1 MTNAF
6 RFTTLAT
13 ALLLA
18 SGCSTAQLDELGK
31 NYGTAIL
38 CGAGLVAGGAAGYAV
53 NGKKGAL
60 IGAAAGTA
68 VGCYAGSVWQSR
80 MQALDR
86 IAKEENLKIHS
97 EQLQTASATPS
108 AAPVDAG
115 IVTQIEDSSMFDTG
129 SDQLTVS
136 GQRSI
141 AKVAAAYANVDP
153 KAANTRRLLVV
164 GHTDATGSSA
174 TNQKL
179 SERRART
186 VGKVLMAAGIPST
199 SIFYQG
205 AGASRPLADN
215 STFEGRTENRRVEIA
230 ELTSQEMLVMR
241 AKAEQSNAKYLAHGA
256 STAKPVTKPVAPAV
270 ATNSASAISAPA
282 PAAVTPV
289 ETASSKNSNGA
300 KPAVDF
306 GGVPTASKQWNLGQ
320 NITPKTGGFS
330 FISTAN
336 ASDIPVGSCQD
347 DMPRESGEVMS
358 LATDKPLDGVKTHD
372 YLPGYNNRVWANT
385 VNGNLVTISPVSILR
400 EGAEVGKQPF
410 IQVVKGYG
418 DGNRKPL
425 PKMNAVAN
433 TYEGEKEV
441 LYRVF
446 ISEPKAPVAC
456 MDVVFSK
463 GNATAERG
471 ALFYPV
477 GEQSYTV
484 AYAPISTQ

>member
-6 RFTTLAT
+6 RFTTLAS

-18 SGCSTAQLDELGK
+18 SGCSTAQLDQLGK
-31 NYGTAIL
+31 DYGTAIL
-38 CGAGLVAGGAAGYAV
+38 CGAGLVAGGAAGYAL

-80 MQALDR
+80 MQELDR

-97 EQLQTASATPS
+97 EQLQTASATPN

-115 IVTQIEDSSMFDTG
+115 LVTQIEDSGMFDTG

-136 GQRSI
+136 GQRSV

-153 KAANTRRLLVV
+153 KIANTRRLLVV

-230 ELTSQEMLVMR
+230 ELTSQEVLVRR

-256 STAKPVTKPVAPAV
+256 STAKPVSKPATPAV
-270 ATNSASAISAPA
+270 VANATSPMPST
-282 PAAVTPV
+282 VTPV
-289 ETASSKNSNGA
+289 ETISTKNSNGA

-306 GGVPTASKQWNLGQ
+306 GGVPTASMHWNLGQ

-330 FISTAN
+330 FVSAAN

-347 DMPRESGEVMS
+347 DMPRESGDVIS
-358 LATDKPLDGVKTHD
+358 LATDKPLDGVKTRD

-410 IQVVKGYG
+410 IQVATVSRC
-418 DGNRKPL
+418 RK
-425 PKMNAVAN
+425 
-433 TYEGEKEV
+433 
-441 LYRVF
+441 
-446 ISEPKAPVAC
+446 
-456 MDVVFSK
+456 
-463 GNATAERG
+463 
-471 ALFYPV
+471 
-477 GEQSYTV
+477 
-484 AYAPISTQ
+484 

>member
-1 MTNAF
+1 MSNAF
-6 RFTTLAT
+6 RFTALAS

-18 SGCSTAQLDELGK
+18 SGCSTGQFDQLGK

-38 CGAGLVAGGAAGYAV
+38 CGAGLVAGGAAGYAL

-80 MQALDR
+80 MQELDR
-86 IAKEENLKIHS
+86 IAKEENLKIS
-97 EQLQTASATPS
+97 SQPLQTASATPN

-115 IVTQIEDSSMFDTG
+115 VVTQIEDSGMFATG

-136 GQRSI
+136 GQRSVS
-141 AKVAAAYANVDP
+141 KMAAVYANVDP
-153 KAANTRRLLVV
+153 KLVNTRRLLVV

-174 TNQKL
+174 TNQSL

-186 VGKVLMAAGIPST
+186 VGKALMAAGIPST

-205 AGASRPLADN
+205 AGASRPVADN
-215 STFEGRTENRRVEIA
+215 STLEGRNENRRVEIA
-230 ELTSQEMLVMR
+230 ELTSQEMLVLR
-241 AKAEQSNAKYLAHGA
+241 AKAEQSNAKYLAHGT
-256 STAKPVTKPVAPAV
+256 STAKPVSKPATPTV
-270 ATNSASAISAPA
+270 ATSPTAATPPPTPIAS
-282 PAAVTPV
+282 T
-289 ETASSKNSNGA
+289 NNGA
-300 KPAVDF
+300 KPSVDF
-306 GGVPTASKQWNLGQ
+306 GGVPTSSMQWNLGQ
-320 NITPKTGGFS
+320 NITPKSGGFS
-330 FISTAN
+330 LLSSAYAN
-336 ASDIPVGSCQD
+336 SIPVGSCQD
-347 DMPRESGEVMS
+347 DMPRESGEVKS
-358 LATDKPLDGVKTHD
+358 LATDKPLDGVKTRD

-400 EGAEVGKQPF
+400 DGAEVGKQPF
-410 IQVVKGYG
+410 IQVVKGYD
-418 DGNRKPL
+418 DGNRKAL

-433 TYEGEKEV
+433 TYEGEKQV

-446 ISEPKAPVAC
+446 INEPKAPVAC
-456 MDVVFSK
+456 MDIVFSK

-477 GEQSYTV
+477 GDQSYTV
-484 AYAPISTQ
+484 AYAPVSTQR

>member
-6 RFTTLAT
+6 RFTTLAS

-18 SGCSTAQLDELGK
+18 SGCSTAQLDQLGK
-31 NYGTAIL
+31 DYGTAIL
-38 CGAGLVAGGAAGYAV
+38 CGAGLVAGGAAGYAI

-80 MQALDR
+80 MQELDR
-86 IAKEENLKIHS
+86 IAKEENLKIRS
-97 EQLQTASATPS
+97 EQLQTASATPN

-115 IVTQIEDSSMFDTG
+115 LVTQIEDSGMFDTG

-136 GQRSI
+136 GQRSV

-153 KAANTRRLLVV
+153 KVANTRRLLVV
-164 GHTDATGSSA
+164 GHTDATGTSA

-230 ELTSQEMLVMR
+230 ELTSQEMLVRR

-256 STAKPVTKPVAPAV
+256 STAKPVSKPATPAV
-270 ATNSASAISAPA
+270 ATNATSPTPA
-282 PAAVTPV
+282 TVAPV
-289 ETASSKNSNGA
+289 ETISAKNTKGA

-306 GGVPTASKQWNLGQ
+306 GGVPTASMHWNLGQ

-330 FISTAN
+330 FISAAN

-347 DMPRESGEVMS
+347 DMPRESGDVIS
-358 LATDKPLDGVKTHD
+358 LATDKPLDGVKTRD

-400 EGAEVGKQPF
+400 DGAEVGKQPF

-484 AYAPISTQ
+484 AYAPVSTQ

>member
-6 RFTTLAT
+6 RFTTLAS

-18 SGCSTAQLDELGK
+18 SGCSTAQLDQLGK
-31 NYGTAIL
+31 DYGTAIL
-38 CGAGLVAGGAAGYAV
+38 CGAGLVAGGAAGYAL

-80 MQALDR
+80 MQELDR

-97 EQLQTASATPS
+97 EQLQTAPATPN

-115 IVTQIEDSSMFDTG
+115 LVTQIEDSGMFDTG

-136 GQRSI
+136 GQRSV
-141 AKVAAAYANVDP
+141 AKVATAYANVDP
-153 KAANTRRLLVV
+153 KIANTRRLLVV

-230 ELTSQEMLVMR
+230 ELTSQEVLVRR

-256 STAKPVTKPVAPAV
+256 STAKPVSKPAAPAV
-270 ATNSASAISAPA
+270 AANSTSPTPST
-282 PAAVTPV
+282 VTPV
-289 ETASSKNSNGA
+289 ETINTKNSNGA

-306 GGVPTASKQWNLGQ
+306 GGVPTASMHWNLGQ

-330 FISTAN
+330 FVSAAN

-347 DMPRESGEVMS
+347 DMPRESGDVIS

-446 ISEPKAPVAC
+446 ISEPKASVAC

-484 AYAPISTQ
+484 AYAPVSTQ

>member
-6 RFTTLAT
+6 RFTTLAS

-18 SGCSTAQLDELGK
+18 SGCSTAQLDQLGK
-31 NYGTAIL
+31 DYGTAIL
-38 CGAGLVAGGAAGYAV
+38 CGAGLVAGGAAGYAL

-68 VGCYAGSVWQSR
+68 VGCYAGSVWQNR
-80 MQALDR
+80 MQELDR

-97 EQLQTASATPS
+97 EQLQTASATPN

-115 IVTQIEDSSMFDTG
+115 LVTQIEDSGMFDTG

-136 GQRSI
+136 GQRSV
-141 AKVAAAYANVDP
+141 AKLAATYAKVDP
-153 KAANTRRLLVV
+153 KVANTRRLLVV

-186 VGKVLMAAGIPST
+186 VGKVLMDAGIPST
-199 SIFYQG
+199 AIFYQG

-230 ELTSQEMLVMR
+230 ELTSEEMLVRR
-241 AKAEQSNAKYLAHGA
+241 AKAEQSNAKYLAHGT
-256 STAKPVTKPVAPAV
+256 STAKPVSKPATTAV
-270 ATNSASAISAPA
+270 ATNSPSPA
-282 PAAVTPV
+282 PTTVTPV
-289 ETASSKNSNGA
+289 ETTSAKKSNGA
-300 KPAVDF
+300 KPVVDF
-306 GGVPTASKQWNLGQ
+306 GGVPTASMHWNLGQ

-330 FISTAN
+330 FISAAN

-347 DMPRESGEVMS
+347 DMPRESGDVIS
-358 LATDKPLDGVKTHD
+358 LATDKPLDGVKTRD

-410 IQVVKGYG
+410 IQVVKGYD

-484 AYAPISTQ
+484 AYAPVSTQ

>member
-6 RFTTLAT
+6 RFTTLAS

-18 SGCSTAQLDELGK
+18 SGCSTAQFDQLGK
-31 NYGTAIL
+31 DYGTAIL
-38 CGAGLVAGGAAGYAV
+38 CGAGLVAGGAAGYAL

-68 VGCYAGSVWQSR
+68 VGCYAGSIWQSR
-80 MQALDR
+80 MQELDR

-97 EQLQTASATPS
+97 EQLQTASATPN

-115 IVTQIEDSSMFDTG
+115 LVTQIEDSGMFDTG

-136 GQRSI
+136 GQRSV

-153 KAANTRRLLVV
+153 KIANTRRLLVV

-230 ELTSQEMLVMR
+230 ELTSQEVLVRR

-256 STAKPVTKPVAPAV
+256 STAKPVSK
-270 ATNSASAISAPA
+270 
-282 PAAVTPV
+282 PAAPSVAASSTLPSPSTVTPV
-289 ETASSKNSNGA
+289 ETISTKNSNGA

-306 GGVPTASKQWNLGQ
+306 GGVPTASMHWNLGQ

-330 FISTAN
+330 FVSAAN

-347 DMPRESGEVMS
+347 DMPRESGDVIS
-358 LATDKPLDGVKTHD
+358 LATDKPLDGVKTRD

-484 AYAPISTQ
+484 AYAPVSTQ